1 MILNIYLVFIYY
13 YKFSDDF
20 DWNFWFED
28 ISSANCTVALSPC
41 QDWILNNASDSFEF
55 EFCDANRC
63 PRSELLAIVSG
74 LQCMRD
80 DPVFQYRTCYA
91 LREDIIPA
99 DFLQNGGSD
108 NPNNTVGRAVSFV
121 PNY

>member
-1 MILNIYLVFIYY
+1 MYLVFIYN

-28 ISSANCTVALSPC
+28 ISSANCTVTLSPC